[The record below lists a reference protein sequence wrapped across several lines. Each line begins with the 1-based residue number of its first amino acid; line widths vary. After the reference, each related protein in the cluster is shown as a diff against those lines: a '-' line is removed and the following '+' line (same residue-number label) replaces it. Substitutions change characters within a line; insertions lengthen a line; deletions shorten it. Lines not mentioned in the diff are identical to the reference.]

1 MALGALGPLG
11 AAQGLNAG
19 PAMRF
24 PVRIPFV
31 EQLGFELLRMGE
43 GEAEIAVTL
52 SEGLCNSFKVAH
64 GGLTMTLLDAVMAHA
79 ARSVGVSASP
89 ARSVGVSASPARSVG
104 VSHGPARSEDTD
116 TDTGAADLGPGV
128 VTIEMK
134 TSFMRPGEG
143 RLTGRGKLLHRS
155 ATLAFCEGSVFAA
168 DGALCAHATATFKY
182 LRALPR
188 GRDVL
193 PLQRRPGDSGSD

>member
-1 MALGALGPLG
+1 MAPGALGPLG
-11 AAQGLNAG
+11 AARQGLNAG

-79 ARSVGVSASP
+79 ARSVGVSL
-89 ARSVGVSASPARSVG
+89 
-104 VSHGPARSEDTD
+104 GPARSEDTD